1 MSEKS
6 KSVTANNWADYLIG
20 YERVLDYLKD
30 AQKKCPK
37 GVGLKKE
44 VKSSGSYICLRFQL
58 GDKRTQNSCGCS
70 LTMQGISDAL
80 KKAHLVATALESL
93 SSETEFWSW
102 YDDVILEKNVV
113 RNDLITFGE
122 AIAKV
127 EAGYWDGV
135 DRKLKPRDRK
145 NISQVASWDRAY
157 GDFYKLL
164 PPATIVNLADLL
176 AALATKE
183 KGSKQFGFTLFAF
196 QKLAATIKDEYI
208 LKGLE
213 DINHVQTKFRKRQN
227 ADLVKMLE
235 WFKQALNNALPR
247 YADSRKRWLWVL
259 AMQMV
264 YGFRVHEVFAICN
277 IREPFVTDDGVT
289 IPALN
294 DPKNKKMIA
303 VVGDKTTLDTTTK
316 TGYRLSAPMLPPS
329 HPDLIEVLDLRNGN
343 LPLLRVQ
350 KLSSPKHII
359 SKYGDAARDRMKD
372 WNCPITHT
380 HALRHLCNHNGK
392 QAGINIEDRA
402 ANLGHSIAMNESV
415 YAKHQATNTRLATID
430 SMTSRRQLPLEGAL
444 QALVRIGIT
453 PETLALVSEIY
464 GLQIDDL
471 LSLVRP

>member
-6 KSVTANNWADYLIG
+6 KSVTVNNWGDYLIG

-37 GVGLKKE
+37 EVGLKKDN
-44 VKSSGSYICLRFQL
+44 KAKGAYITLQFKL
-58 GDKRTQNSCGCS
+58 GDKRVNKSCGCN
-70 LTMQGISDAL
+70 LTMQGITDAL
-80 KKAHLVATALESL
+80 RKAHLVATALESL
-93 SSETEFWSW
+93 SSETEFLRW

-183 KGSKQFGFTLFAF
+183 KGSKQFGFALFAS

-208 LKGLE
+208 CKGLE
-213 DINHVQTKFRKRQN
+213 DISHTQTKFRKRQN
-227 ADLVKMLE
+227 ADLGKILE
-235 WFKQALNNALPR
+235 WFKQARDNALPR
-247 YADSRKRWLWVL
+247 YADNRKRWLWVL

-264 YGFRVHEVFAICN
+264 YGFRVDEVFAILN
-277 IREPFVTDDGVT
+277 IHEPFMTDDAVT
-289 IPALN
+289 IPALS

-303 VVGDKTTLDTTTK
+303 VVGDKTTLGTTTK
-316 TGYRLSAPMLPPS
+316 TGYRLVAPMLPPS
-329 HPDLIEVLDLRNGN
+329 HPNLIEVLDLRNGN
-343 LPLLRVQ
+343 LPHLRVQ
-350 KLSSPKHII
+350 KVSSPKHII

>member
-444 QALVRIGIT
+444 QALVRIGIM